1 MIKILRNG
9 RKMQKNL
16 NKMLQETYLLTCL
29 EVISRVPVGFGCDR
43 SIFNFKRVGEATIF
57 TRFPVITYP
66 GPRGFLA
73 VGFASPLVRLR
84 RPGARENLWDQG
96 CSRRDLKKRS

>member
-1 MIKILRNG
+1 
-9 RKMQKNL
+9 MQKNL

-29 EVISRVPVGFGCDR
+29 EVISRVPMGFGGDR

-73 VGFASPLVRLR
+73 VGFASPLVLGPGLLSPRLEKTLVKTQ
-84 RPGARENLWDQG
+84 PALVI
-96 CSRRDLKKRS
+96 